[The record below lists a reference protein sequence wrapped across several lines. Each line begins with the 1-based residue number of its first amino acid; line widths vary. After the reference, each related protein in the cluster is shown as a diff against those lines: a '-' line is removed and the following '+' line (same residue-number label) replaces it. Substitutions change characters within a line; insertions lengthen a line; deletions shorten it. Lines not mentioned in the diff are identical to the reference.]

1 MCHLLSPHLRS
12 LVAVTGGP
20 GLLTAVFVPLRRR
33 TGHQMADEV
42 DFPGDPCC
50 LAPSGSSL
58 WYGFLRDL
66 LHARRFKVGITL
78 YICEIDYTV
87 VSRRVKTSSLAAW
100 NPLFNPLYLRQFIAM
115 EHFL

>member
-1 MCHLLSPHLRS
+1 MCHLLSPHLRP
-12 LVAVTGGP
+12 LVAVTGEP

-78 YICEIDYTV
+78 
-87 VSRRVKTSSLAAW
+87 
-100 NPLFNPLYLRQFIAM
+100 
-115 EHFL
+115 